1 MQNRLDHISHQM
13 GWVMTRTARSPIF
26 SQSHDFSCFIADAR
40 GTLISQ
46 ADGIPIHTGG
56 GGFAVRAILR
66 DFKDAHPT
74 PEDVFLLND
83 PYTAGGNHLPD
94 WVIARPVFVAGTLV
108 AFACNRAHQADI
120 GGGAA
125 GTYNSAATE
134 IFHEGIRLPV
144 LKLIEGGKTRDDLWR
159 LLLINTRLPEALDGD
174 LRAMIGSTRIG
185 AERLALLVEELGADR
200 ADDFFE
206 GVLDHA
212 DRRFRTCIDRLA
224 EGVWRAEES
233 VDNDCFEPIDGRIA
247 VTLTVKDRRLIVDF
261 AGTSPQIRGFKNS
274 SIANSTSAVFMALAS
289 FFEPDLPKNEGA
301 FRSVEIRLPE
311 GTLVNARAPAPM
323 TMNTVFVAHEI
334 VHAMWK
340 ALGQALPE
348 RASAGWSKAVHAV
361 TAGLRADGGRYVMYQ
376 WAGAPA
382 GGGVEGRDGFHLI
395 GHLITLG
402 GLTLPNLETYE
413 QLYPGALP
421 PPGDALRQRRPR
433 PLPRRRRLRL
443 RGRDL
448 HAGRLRLPRRRR
460 GRALELRRRR
470 RPRRLGRRGRPH
482 PGRRQAHPGAEI
494 RRRAAR
500 ARHLSRALARRRR
513 LRRSQDARS
522 GARAARRAR
531 RRGERAPAPNAT
543 TPWRSPPTAAAIDA
557 ARTAAL
563 RARVG
568 LDYLCDRGRPGPPL
582 RCRYDEHEPGL
593 EARGPGEEHC
603 ALFAAGSS
611 PGALTTGA
619 GRWAPGVDDFCGSQ
633 AATSAAPALAP
644 ASRR

>member
-1 MQNRLDHISHQM
+1 MTESLDPVTLALVQNRLDHISHQM

-66 DFKDAHPT
+66 DFRDAIEPD
-74 PEDVFLLND
+74 DVFLLND

-94 WVIARPVFVAGTLV
+94 WVISRPVFVAGRLV

-144 LKLIEGGKTRDDLWR
+144 LKLIEAGKVRDDLWR
-159 LLLINTRLPEALDGD
+159 LLMLNTRLPEALDGD

-185 AERLALLVEELGADR
+185 AERLALLVEELGVDR

-206 GVLDHA
+206 GILAHA
-212 DRRFRTCIDRLA
+212 DRRFQACIERLA
-224 EGVWRAEES
+224 EGVWQGEEP
-233 VDNDCFEPIDGRIA
+233 VDSDCFEPIDARIA
-247 VTLTVKDRRLIVDF
+247 VTVTVKDRRLIVDF
-261 AGTSPQIRGFKNS
+261 DGTSPQVRGFKNS
-274 SIANSTSAVFMALAS
+274 SVANSTSAVFMSLAS

-311 GTLVNARAPAPM
+311 GTLVNARMPAPM

-334 VHAMWK
+334 IHAMWK
-340 ALGQALPE
+340 ALAQALPE

-361 TAGLRADGGRYVMYQ
+361 TAGLHEEGGRYVMYQ

-413 QLYPGALP
+413 QLYPVRFR
-421 PPGDALRQRRPR
+421 RQ
-433 PLPRRRRLRL
+433 
-443 RGRDL
+443 
-448 HAGRLRLPRRRR
+448 
-460 GRALELRRRR
+460 ELR
-470 RPRRLGRRGRPH
+470 
-482 PGRRQAHPGAEI
+482 
-494 RRRAAR
+494 
-500 ARHLSRALARRRR
+500 
-513 LRRSQDARS
+513 
-522 GARAARRAR
+522 
-531 RRGERAPAPNAT
+531 
-543 TPWRSPPTAAAIDA
+543 
-557 ARTAAL
+557 
-563 RARVG
+563 
-568 LDYLCDRGRPGPPL
+568 CDTG
-582 RCRYDEHEPGL
+582 
-593 EARGPGEEHC
+593 
-603 ALFAAGSS
+603 
-611 PGALTTGA
+611 GA
-619 GRWAPGVDDFCGSQ
+619 GRFRGGAGCDYEVEMFTAADYAFRGEGVGAPSSFGVAGGRAGAGGAVILTLADGREVQ
-633 AATSAAPALAP
+633 APKYGVERHGPAIYRALSPGGGGFGDPRTREPARVLRDVRDGIVSREAAQRDYAVVLDADGYAVDATRTEALRKAKT
-644 ASRR
+644 

>member
-1 MQNRLDHISHQM
+1 MTDALDPVTLALVQNRLDHISLQM

-26 SQSHDFSCFIADAR
+26 SQSHDFSCFISDAR

-66 DFKDAHPT
+66 DFKDAIA

-94 WVIARPVFVAGTLV
+94 WVIARPVFVAGKLV

-144 LKLIEGGKTRDDLWR
+144 LKLIEGGKTRADLWR
-159 LLLINTRLPEALDGD
+159 LLLLNTRLPEALEGD
-174 LRAMIGSTRIG
+174 LHAMIGSTRIG
-185 AERLALLVEELGADR
+185 AERLVLLVEELGVER
-200 ADDFFE
+200 AGDFFE
-206 GVLDHA
+206 GVLAHA
-212 DRRFRTCIDRLA
+212 DRRFQGCIDRLA
-224 EGVWRAEES
+224 EGVWCAEEA
-233 VDNDCFEPIDGRIA
+233 VDNDCFGPIDSRIA
-247 VTLTVKDRRLIVDF
+247 VALTVKDRRLIVDF
-261 AGTSPQIRGFKNS
+261 AGTSPQIQGFKNS
-274 SIANSTSAVFMALAS
+274 SVANSTSAVFMALAS

-334 VHAMWK
+334 VHVMWK

-348 RASAGWSKAVHAV
+348 RASAGWSKAVHSV
-361 TAGLRADGGRYVMYQ
+361 TAGLRPDGGRYVMYQ

-413 QLYPGALP
+413 QLYPARFKRQELRCDTAGPGRFRGGAGCDYEVEILTP
-421 PPGDALRQRRPR
+421 ADYAF
-433 PLPRRRRLRL
+433 
-443 RGRDL
+443 RGEGVGAPSSFGS
-448 HAGRLRLPRRRR
+448 AG
-460 GRALELRRRR
+460 GRAGSSGEVILALAD
-470 RPRRLGRRGRPH
+470 GK
-482 PGRRQAHPGAEI
+482 EI
-494 RRRAAR
+494 HAPKYGVV
-500 ARHLSRALARRRR
+500 RHEPATYRALSPGGGGYGDPMTRDPTRV
-513 LRRSQDARS
+513 LRDVRDGIIS
-522 GARAARRAR
+522 
-531 RRGERAPAPNAT
+531 
-543 TPWRSPPTAAAIDA
+543 AAAAERDYGVAIAANGRSIDMS
-557 ARTAAL
+557 RTTAL
-563 RARVG
+563 RA
-568 LDYLCDRGRPGPPL
+568 P
-582 RCRYDEHEPGL
+582 
-593 EARGPGEEHC
+593 
-603 ALFAAGSS
+603 
-611 PGALTTGA
+611 
-619 GRWAPGVDDFCGSQ
+619 
-633 AATSAAPALAP
+633 TSR
-644 ASRR
+644 S

>member
-1 MQNRLDHISHQM
+1 MNAALDPVTLALVQNRLDHISHQM

-40 GTLISQ
+40 GVLISQ

-66 DFKDAHPT
+66 DFAGAIA

-94 WVIARPVFVAGTLV
+94 WVIARPVFIAGRLV

-144 LKLIEGGKTRDDLWR
+144 LKLIEAGRTREDLWR
-159 LLLINTRLPEALDGD
+159 LLLLNTRLPEALDGD

-185 AERLALLVEELGADR
+185 AERLALLVEELGPER
-200 ADDFFE
+200 AAEFFE
-206 GVLDHA
+206 GVLAHA
-212 DRRFRTCIDRLA
+212 DRRFQGCIARLA
-224 EGVWRAEES
+224 KGVWRSEEP
-233 VDNDCFEPIDGRIA
+233 VDSDCFEPIDARIA
-247 VTLTVKDRRLIVDF
+247 VTLTVGEAHLIVDF
-261 AGTSPQIRGFKNS
+261 AGTSDQVRGFKNS

-301 FRSVEIRLPE
+301 FRSVDIRLPE
-311 GTLVNARAPAPM
+311 GTLVNARPPAPM

-334 VHAMWK
+334 VHAVWK

-361 TAGLRADGGRYVMYQ
+361 TAGLRSDGNRYVMYQ

-413 QLYPGALP
+413 HLYPVRFRRQELRCDSAGPGRYRGGSGCDYEVEVFTPADYAFRGEGVGSPSSFGAAGGKAGAGGEVTLTLDD
-421 PPGDALRQRRPR
+421 GKII
-433 PLPRRRRLRL
+433 
-443 RGRDL
+443 
-448 HAGRLRLPRRRR
+448 HASKYGVARYGPATY
-460 GRALELRRRR
+460 RALSPGGGGYGDPRTRDPSSVLRDVRD
-470 RPRRLGRRGRPH
+470 GIVSVE
-482 PGRRQAHPGAEI
+482 A
-494 RRRAAR
+494 AAR
-500 ARHLSRALARRRR
+500 DYGVAIAVDG
-513 LRRSQDARS
+513 RSVD
-522 GARAARRAR
+522 
-531 RRGERAPAPNAT
+531 E
-543 TPWRSPPTAAAIDA
+543 

-563 RARVG
+563 RA
-568 LDYLCDRGRPGPPL
+568 
-582 RCRYDEHEPGL
+582 
-593 EARGPGEEHC
+593 
-603 ALFAAGSS
+603 
-611 PGALTTGA
+611 T
-619 GRWAPGVDDFCGSQ
+619 
-633 AATSAAPALAP
+633 
-644 ASRR
+644 

>member
-1 MQNRLDHISHQM
+1 MSTDGLDPVTLALVQSRLDHISHQM

-56 GGFAVRAILR
+56 GGFAVRAVLR
-66 DFKDAHPT
+66 DFAGSIE

-94 WVIARPVFVAGTLV
+94 WVIVRPVFVAGTLV

-144 LKLIEGGKTRDDLWR
+144 LKLIEGGRTRADLWR
-159 LLLINTRLPEALDGD
+159 LLLLNTRLPEALDGD
-174 LRAMIGSTRIG
+174 LHAMIGSTRIG
-185 AERLALLVEELGADR
+185 AERLALLVGELGAAR
-200 ADDFFE
+200 AGDFFE
-206 GVLDHA
+206 AVLDHA
-212 DRRFRTCIDRLA
+212 DRRFRSCIDRLA
-224 EGVWRAEES
+224 RGTWRAEEA

-247 VTLTVKDRRLIVDF
+247 VALTVEGSRLVVDF

-274 SIANSTSAVFMALAS
+274 SVANSTSAVFMALAS
-289 FFEPDLPKNEGA
+289 FFEPDLPRNEGT

-311 GTLVNARAPAPM
+311 GTLVNARMPAPM

-334 VHAMWK
+334 IHAMWK

-361 TAGLRADGGRYVMYQ
+361 TAGLREEGGRYVMYQ

-413 QLYPGALP
+413 QLYPVRFRRQELRCDSAGPGRFRGGAGADYEVEMFTP
-421 PPGDALRQRRPR
+421 ADYAF
-433 PLPRRRRLRL
+433 
-443 RGRDL
+443 RGEG
-448 HAGRLRLPRRRR
+448 AGAPSSFGAAG
-460 GRALELRRRR
+460 GRAGGSGEVILTLADGQKIEAPKYGVQRHGPGTYRSLSPGGGGYGDPKSRDPARVLRDVRDGIV
-470 RPRRLGRRGRPH
+470 GRE
-482 PGRRQAHPGAEI
+482 AAERDYGVAI
-494 RRRAAR
+494 
-500 ARHLSRALARRRR
+500 
-513 LRRSQDARS
+513 
-522 GARAARRAR
+522 
-531 RRGERAPAPNAT
+531 T
-543 TPWRSPPTAAAIDA
+543 TDGHAVDA

-563 RARVG
+563 RA
-568 LDYLCDRGRPGPPL
+568 
-582 RCRYDEHEPGL
+582 
-593 EARGPGEEHC
+593 
-603 ALFAAGSS
+603 
-611 PGALTTGA
+611 
-619 GRWAPGVDDFCGSQ
+619 
-633 AATSAAPALAP
+633 
-644 ASRR
+644 

>member
-1 MQNRLDHISHQM
+1 MSALDPVTLALVQNRLDHISHQM

-26 SQSHDFSCFIADAR
+26 SQSHDFSCFIADSH

-66 DFKDAHPT
+66 DFRDAIA

-94 WVIARPVFVAGTLV
+94 WVIARPVFVAGRLI

-144 LKLIEGGKTRDDLWR
+144 LKLVEGDRTRDDLWR

-185 AERLALLVEELGADR
+185 AERLALLVDELGVDR
-200 ADDFFE
+200 ADEFFE
-206 GVLDHA
+206 GVLAHA
-212 DRRFRTCIDRLA
+212 DRRFQGCIARLA
-224 EGVWRAEES
+224 RGVWRAEEA

-247 VTLTVKDRRLIVDF
+247 VTLTVEERRLVVDF
-261 AGTSPQIRGFKNS
+261 AGTSPQVRGFKNS
-274 SIANSTSAVFMALAS
+274 SVANSTSAVFMALAS

-334 VHAMWK
+334 VHVLWK

-361 TAGLRADGGRYVMYQ
+361 TAGVNPDGSRYVMYQ

-413 QLYPGALP
+413 QLYPVRFRRQELRCDSAGPGRFRGGAGCDYEVEVFTPADYAFRGEGAGAPSSFGVAGGTAGEGGEVTLTLADGRRIKAP
-421 PPGDALRQRRPR
+421 KYGVQRHGP
-433 PLPRRRRLRL
+433 
-443 RGRDL
+443 
-448 HAGRLRLPRRRR
+448 AVY
-460 GRALELRRRR
+460 RALSPGGGGYGD
-470 RPRRLGRRGRPH
+470 PRSRDPALVQRDVRDGIVS
-482 PGRRQAHPGAEI
+482 AAA
-494 RRRAAR
+494 AAR
-500 ARHLSRALARRRR
+500 VYAVAVSADGRHLDGERTAS
-513 LRRSQDARS
+513 LRRSAQ
-522 GARAARRAR
+522 
-531 RRGERAPAPNAT
+531 P
-543 TPWRSPPTAAAIDA
+543 
-557 ARTAAL
+557 
-563 RARVG
+563 
-568 LDYLCDRGRPGPPL
+568 
-582 RCRYDEHEPGL
+582 
-593 EARGPGEEHC
+593 
-603 ALFAAGSS
+603 
-611 PGALTTGA
+611 
-619 GRWAPGVDDFCGSQ
+619 
-633 AATSAAPALAP
+633 
-644 ASRR
+644 